1 MISEAVLDAI
11 TPPLYPDSAFGTGAE
26 PSYRTLRRYLLV
38 RNDSTVHAQRWT
50 GGAFRDR
57 IENTIIVFVDAAAL
71 EKTEKNAGFVSINK
85 SAPDPTIPRQVEEQL
100 DRLCLAAHD
109 EEFEVGIESRFSREL
124 QRLCAY
130 RPTTVLQSLKVR
142 LIHGSTNPEV
152 LSEILQWASH
162 QEADVIR
169 SLVIELLSAGLDHTS
184 SLVRDA
190 AATALAYLD
199 ERAAISHLRKALER
213 ETVPELREDLE
224 DLIRSLES

>member
-1 MISEAVLDAI
+1 MTSEAALDA
-11 TPPLYPDSAFGTGAE
+11 TAPLYPDSAFGTFAN
-26 PSYRTLRRYLLV
+26 PSYQTSRRYLLV
-38 RNDSTVHAQRWT
+38 RNDSTGHTQRWT

-57 IENTIIVFVDAAAL
+57 IENTIIVFVGTVAL
-71 EKTEKNAGFVSINK
+71 EKTEKNADFASINK
-85 SAPDPTIPRQVEEQL
+85 SAPDPEIPHQVEEQL

-142 LIHGSTNPEV
+142 LIHGGTSTEV
-152 LSEILQWASH
+152 LSEILQWASR
-162 QEADVIR
+162 QEESVIR
-169 SLVIELLSAGLDHTS
+169 SLVIELLSAGLDHRS

-190 AATALAYLD
+190 AAAALAYLD
-199 ERAAISHLRKALER
+199 EHAAVSHLRQALER

-224 DLIRSLES
+224 DLVRSLES